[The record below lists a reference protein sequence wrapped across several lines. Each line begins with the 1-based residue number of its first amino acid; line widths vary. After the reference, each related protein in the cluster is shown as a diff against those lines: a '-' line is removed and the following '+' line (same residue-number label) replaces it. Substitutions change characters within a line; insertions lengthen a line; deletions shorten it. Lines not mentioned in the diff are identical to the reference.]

1 MGVRGR
7 KSIAELSVLT
17 PPVNPYR
24 VRPPAE
30 LRPAASALFEQF
42 IADCEDTH
50 FTESDAP
57 LLASLAEAIVL
68 VRLAAKRLEKDPK
81 WLPVW
86 ERAVRAQGSLA
97 TKLRLTPQSRG
108 NGRADPGRAW
118 NYSDKVRLGLP
129 PWGDEN

>member
-1 MGVRGR
+1 MRARGR
-7 KSIAELSVLT
+7 KSGAALSMLQPAID
-17 PPVNPYR
+17 PPR
-24 VRPPAE
+24 IQPPMG
-30 LRPAASALFEQF
+30 LKPAAAALFEQF
-42 IADCEDTH
+42 VADCEDTH

-68 VRLAAKRLEKDPK
+68 VRMAATKLEKDPK

-108 NGRADPGRAW
+108 SGRAAPGKAW
-118 NYSDKVRLGLP
+118 TFSDKIRLGLP
-129 PWGDEN
+129 PWDENS